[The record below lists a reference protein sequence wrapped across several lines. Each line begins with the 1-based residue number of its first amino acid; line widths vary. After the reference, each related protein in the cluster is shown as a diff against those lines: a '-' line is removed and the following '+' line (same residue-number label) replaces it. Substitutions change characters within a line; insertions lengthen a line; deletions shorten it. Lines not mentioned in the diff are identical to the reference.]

1 MSGRRI
7 HQSSGRSY
15 HIKYN
20 PPRIEGKDDVT
31 GEDLIQRNDDKPE
44 TVLARLEVYKKQTD
58 PLIDYYLDIQ
68 KKTDLKFVKVNG
80 ANSPKEVS
88 EEIFRSFEKI

>member
-1 MSGRRI
+1 MV
-7 HQSSGRSY
+7 
-15 HIKYN
+15 
-20 PPRIEGKDDVT
+20 EGKDDVT

-68 KKTDLKFVKVNG
+68 KKTNLKFVKVNG
-80 ANSPKEVS
+80 ANSPKAVS
-88 EEIFRSFEKI
+88 EEIFGSFEKI

>member
-7 HQSSGRSY
+7 HQASGRSY

-68 KKTDLKFVKVNG
+68 KKQTSSL
-80 ANSPKEVS
+80 
-88 EEIFRSFEKI
+88 